1 MGYGSAMPSTDPSA
15 AATPSG
21 PRRVLLV
28 KLGAFGDF
36 VVALAHMKAV
46 RNAHPGAHITL
57 LTTPAFAGLGRACG
71 LFDAVREDGR
81 PKGIGGQLALAW
93 NLRRQGFD
101 RVYDFQRNDR
111 TRLMFH
117 VMRLGRPGLE
127 WSGIFKGAS
136 HYRPDPREPRRHA
149 AVRYTDQ
156 LAAAG
161 IHDIPAHSDLSF
173 LDGDLSALPLPE
185 GPMLLM
191 VPGGAPQR
199 PAKRAPSALF
209 IALARHAVARG
220 ITPVLIGTDKEAEAL
235 DAITAAVPEAVSLQG
250 RTDFGQLA
258 ALARRAVAAVGND
271 TGPMHLIAVAGCP
284 SVVLFSRESD
294 PVECRPWAPRV
305 ETLQRDDL
313 ADLPA
318 EEAVAAVDRAVAGRS

>member
-1 MGYGSAMPSTDPSA
+1 MPSSA
-15 AATPSG
+15 SSAQPA
-21 PRRVLLV
+21 PRRILLI

-36 VVALAHMKAV
+36 IVALAHMKAV
-46 RNAHPGAHITL
+46 RDAHPDAHITL
-57 LTTPAFAGLGRACG
+57 LTTPAFAGMGRACG
-71 LFDAVREDGR
+71 LFDAVRDDGR
-81 PKGIGGQLALAW
+81 PKGFGGQLALARD
-93 NLRRQGFD
+93 LRRQRFD
-101 RVYDFQRNDR
+101 RVYDLQRNDR
-111 TRLMFH
+111 TKLMFH

-127 WSGIFKGAS
+127 WNGIFKGAS
-136 HYRPDPREPRRHA
+136 HSLPDPREPRRHA

-161 IHDIPAHSDLSF
+161 ITAVPPQSDLSF
-173 LDGDLSALPLPE
+173 LDGDLSGLGLPD
-185 GPMLLM
+185 GPLVLM

-209 IALARHAVARG
+209 IAAARHALETGA
-220 ITPVLIGTDKEAEAL
+220 TPVLIGTDKEADAL
-235 DAITAAVPEAVSLQG
+235 DAITGAVPEAVSLRG

-258 ALARRAVAAVGND
+258 ALARRARAAIGND

-294 PVECRPWAPRV
+294 PVECRPWAMRV

-313 ADLPA
+313 ADLPVA
-318 EEAVAAVDRAVAGRS
+318 EVTAALGRALS

>member
-1 MGYGSAMPSTDPSA
+1 MPSSA
-15 AATPSG
+15 SSAQPA
-21 PRRVLLV
+21 PRRILLI

-46 RNAHPGAHITL
+46 RDAHPDAHITL
-57 LTTPAFAGLGRACG
+57 LTTPAFAGMGRACG
-71 LFDAVREDGR
+71 LFDAVRDDGR
-81 PKGIGGQLALAW
+81 PKGFAGQLALARD
-93 NLRRQGFD
+93 LRRQRFD
-101 RVYDFQRNDR
+101 RVYDLQRNDR
-111 TRLMFH
+111 TKLMFH

-127 WSGIFKGAS
+127 WNGIFKGAS
-136 HYRPDPREPRRHA
+136 HFLPDPREPRRHA

-161 IHDIPAHSDLSF
+161 ITAVPPQSDLSF
-173 LDGDLSALPLPE
+173 LDGDLSGLGLPD
-185 GPMLLM
+185 GPLVLM

-199 PAKRAPSALF
+199 PAKRAPSAVF
-209 IALARHAVARG
+209 IAAARHAAASG
-220 ITPVLIGTDKEAEAL
+220 ATPVLIGTDKEADAL
-235 DAITAAVPEAVSLQG
+235 DAITGAVPEAVSLQG

-258 ALARRAVAAVGND
+258 ALARRARAAIGND

-294 PVECRPWAPRV
+294 PVECRPWAARV

-313 ADLPA
+313 ADLPVA
-318 EEAVAAVDRAVAGRS
+318 EVTAALDRALS